1 MSRDEDEKPGV
12 ARSDGEDEA
21 RAYAEAEV
29 PEPSLTPTMEMDR
42 VQVVDPR
49 RAPTMRREDMLKA
62 SGPRAPEQTA
72 PSTQV
77 APGVEAPLG
86 LPGNKLQP
94 LLFDQEFLEELRRK
108 RAEAG
113 EEKDPEGKA
122 HETPANS
129 PWSREAQP
137 AEPVRAS
144 ALASSFAPRPAPDAP
159 AGERPGGTP
168 ARKRGTATT
177 AITFAL
183 AAVGVALLVLAS
195 LRGHTTESGSQGPA
209 TAATMT
215 AATATMTTTAVA
227 PAVREMVTAPPQR
240 PVEPAAPPQAS
251 ATSTAA
257 AAPPGGRVVPAAPT
271 KASSEAEDPYPDGV
285 KPIPAAARSAAPA
298 VAPTTTTTTKTPPT
312 ATSAHPAP
320 VSTVGKLVGGEE

>member
-1 MSRDEDEKPGV
+1 MSRDEDDKPAV

-72 PSTQV
+72 PSAPAT
-77 APGVEAPLG
+77 PGVEAPLG

-113 EEKDPEGKA
+113 EGKDLDPEEKA
-122 HETPANS
+122 HETPGNS
-129 PWSREAQP
+129 PWSREAPP

-144 ALASSFAPRPAPDAP
+144 ALPSSFAPRPAPDAT
-159 AGERPGGTP
+159 AGEKP
-168 ARKRGTATT
+168 ARKRSTATT
-177 AITFAL
+177 AITVAL

-195 LRGHTTESGSQGPA
+195 TRTHTTESGSPRPA
-209 TAATMT
+209 TAAT
-215 AATATMTTTAVA
+215 ATATATATTVA
-227 PAVREMVTAPPQR
+227 PAVPEVVTPPR
-240 PVEPAAPPQAS
+240 PPPVEPAAPPAAS
-251 ATSTAA
+251 ATSAA
-257 AAPPGGRVVPAAPT
+257 AAALPGARVVPATPT

-285 KPIPAAARSAAPA
+285 KPIPAAVRSAAP
-298 VAPTTTTTTKTPPT
+298 VVVPTKAPPT